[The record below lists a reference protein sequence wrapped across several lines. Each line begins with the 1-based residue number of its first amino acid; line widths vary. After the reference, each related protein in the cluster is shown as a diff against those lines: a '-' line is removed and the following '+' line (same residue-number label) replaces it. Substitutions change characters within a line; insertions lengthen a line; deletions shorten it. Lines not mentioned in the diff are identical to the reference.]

1 MKGDLDE
8 QTSRIRIKA
17 SIECVKDKLLRS
29 RKNRVSIEKDQQQ
42 TPGKATINNY
52 DIDMYR
58 TVPSWLIHGNFNY

>member
-8 QTSRIRIKA
+8 QTTRVRIKD
-17 SIECVKDKLLRS
+17 SIECVKDRLLRS
-29 RKNRVSIEKDQQQ
+29 RKNRVSIEKEQQQ
-42 TPGKATINNY
+42 THGKATINNY

>member
-8 QTSRIRIKA
+8 QTSRIRIKD